1 LNLFKIHINLLI
13 MKKSGS
19 LQVTQISATYN
30 YFQGLLLFVFVF
42 LSGSVI
48 AQEIVKR
55 GAINQSEDKILIVT
69 NRSIQDEGE
78 TSLAVYP
85 KLNQTDEHRYL
96 IAQGQS
102 GSWVF
107 QEEDSFPALF
117 NHQETYTDWVVF
129 IHGDGKNLETS
140 VIRAREIQKLHKVNV
155 LIYSWPSKDDDMNG
169 IKNFKNSY
177 KNVENSAHQLFSF
190 FKDIADLKSSAKD
203 PFQDQNVSL
212 FLHSLGNYYLERL
225 SVEGL
230 LSSIDLK
237 LFNNLIINA
246 AAVEQEGHN
255 LWVEEI
261 NFAERIYINSND
273 DDMSLSG
280 LRFLTKLGRQLG
292 ESALEPFANN
302 AIYVDFTEAV
312 GFPGMGPSH
321 SYYFASVTDR
331 SENIRK
337 YYTTIFHG
345 NEAELENKD
354 LFTYL
359 PEEPSYFIIF

>member
-1 LNLFKIHINLLI
+1 
-13 MKKSGS
+13 MKKLASAQS
-19 LQVTQISATYN
+19 TQIKSKPHHYA
-30 YFQGLLLFVFVF
+30 LIILFVFVF
-42 LSGSVI
+42 LTLPAIS
-48 AQEIVKR
+48 QEFVQK
-55 GAINQSEDKILIVT
+55 GTINQSEDKILIVT
-69 NRSIQDEGE
+69 NRYIQDEGDKGF
-78 TSLAVYP
+78 AVYP
-85 KLNQTDEHRYL
+85 KLSESENHRYL
-96 IAQGQS
+96 SAQSNAGE
-102 GSWVF
+102 WIF
-107 QEEDSFPALF
+107 QEEKSLSSLF
-117 NHQETYTDWVVF
+117 SQQETYTDWVVF
-129 IHGDGKNLETS
+129 IHGDGKNLQTS
-140 VIRAREIQKLHKVNV
+140 VLRAREIQKLHKVNV
-155 LIYSWPSKDDDMNG
+155 LIYSWPSKDEDMNG

-177 KNVENSAHQLFSF
+177 KNVENSAKQLYSF
-190 FKDIADLKSSAKD
+190 LSELSELKYSTEN

-230 LSSIDLK
+230 LSNIDQN

-255 LWVEEI
+255 IWVEEI

-280 LRFLTKLGRQLG
+280 LRFLTRLGRQLG
-292 ESALEPFANN
+292 ESAMEPFANN
-302 AIYVDFTEAV
+302 AIYVNFTEAV

-331 SENIRK
+331 SQNIRK